1 MVNSLQLKSQVLY
14 DPYYLKKKKYKG
26 LTSMSRKIYE
36 IWVNLTLKRTEN
48 YIFYLINHK
57 DVIMTKKALIFTDSI
72 S

>member
-1 MVNSLQLKSQVLY
+1 
-14 DPYYLKKKKYKG
+14 
-26 LTSMSRKIYE
+26 MSRKIYE